1 MKFRPILSGVAIA
14 ALDGCTHDT
23 LGGRNYVG
31 SPGSTYDPA
40 SNPPQAHGDATNNA
54 NSPIV
59 PHDYGNG
66 GDGAANR

>member
-1 MKFRPILSGVAIA
+1 MKFRPILSALALA
-14 ALDGCTHDT
+14 ALDSCTHDT
-23 LGGRNYVG
+23 MGGRNH
-31 SPGSTYDPA
+31 A
-40 SNPPQAHGDATNNA
+40 SNPAQVHGAATYNA